1 MNLQATVISF
11 LCNSLVVRLFFF
23 LNCSKL
29 CSILQAITTSSMKKN
44 EIIFGEIQSQLKNK
58 NMTILVKANSD
69 SNVSIFFSLCFLYF
83 CEFHSSVFLI
93 CGIFFMDMCMWG
105 FQIVCYY
112 FIDLHAT

>member
-29 CSILQAITTSSMKKN
+29 CSILQAITTSSTKKN

-69 SNVSIFFSLCFLYF
+69 SNVSIFLVCVFFI
-83 CEFHSSVFLI
+83 SVSFIVL
-93 CGIFFMDMCMWG
+93 FF
-105 FQIVCYY
+105 
-112 FIDLHAT
+112 